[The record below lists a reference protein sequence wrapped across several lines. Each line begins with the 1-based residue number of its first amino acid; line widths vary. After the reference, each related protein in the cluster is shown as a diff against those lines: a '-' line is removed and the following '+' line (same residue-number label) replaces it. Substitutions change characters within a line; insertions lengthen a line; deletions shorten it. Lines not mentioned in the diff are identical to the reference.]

1 MKAFPFK
8 TILSGIAVAVLLS
21 WSPAA
26 AVPLLEGF
34 EYGAPHAEIEG
45 RQGAVKGEGDFGD
58 DVFFKGMQWAGLAW
72 TGHCHFKD
80 GRLVGVTLYSA
91 WSRELLNRVSAYLK
105 ERKFHMLGLIVDDKA
120 VDIVSLV
127 KLGGIDA
134 FQKRY
139 RELVSA
145 KVPQRISYEWFD
157 IQKLPQE
164 QFMDA
169 TSLGQMLT
177 LVPQDTL
184 QVDVTQSA
192 SGEKLENS
200 RLSVHFAFPVIEE
213 LKK

>member
-1 MKAFPFK
+1 MSAFR
-8 TILSGIAVAVLLS
+8 TISIMTFLTALLLLSGR
-21 WSPAA
+21 AA
-26 AVPLLEGF
+26 AAPLLEGF
-34 EYGAPHAEIEG
+34 EYGAPRTEIEV
-45 RQGAVKGEGDFGD
+45 RQGAVKGEGDFRD
-58 DVFFKGMQWAGLAW
+58 DVFFKGVQWAGLAW
-72 TGHCHFKD
+72 TGHCHFKE

-127 KLGGIDA
+127 KLGGIEA

-139 RELVSA
+139 RELVAA

-157 IQKLPQE
+157 VQKLPQE

-184 QVDVTQSA
+184 QIDVTQSA
-192 SGEKLENS
+192 SGEKLENG
-200 RLSVHFAFPVIEE
+200 RLTVHFSYPVMEE
-213 LKK
+213 LK